1 MLIDKQ
7 KMELNKKDIYD
18 GVRKELMRKQ
28 TLYSSKNLSGS
39 TPVDMNPKKKKVY
52 TSIDHYYHNDNNSAR
67 VPDHNYQK
75 HLKNM
80 LEYHNLQHDYK
91 VLHTKQKIKEENE
104 MMQNEIQRKRQ
115 IKKNHRLTDYRANVE
130 SMKNRINE
138 YKKWLRGDDD

>member
-52 TSIDHYYHNDNNSAR
+52 TSIDHYYHQDNNSAR
-67 VPDHNYQK
+67 VPDHNYHK
-75 HLKNM
+75 HLKNT
-80 LEYHNLQHDYK
+80 LEYHNLEHDYK
-91 VLHTKQKIKEENE
+91 VLRVKQRIKEENE
-104 MMQNEIQRKRQ
+104 MMQNEIQRIRQ
-115 IKKNHRLTDYRANVE
+115 IKKNHRLTDFGPNVDA
-130 SMKNRINE
+130 MKHRIDE
-138 YKKWLRGDDD
+138 YKRWLRGETE